1 MLFVPRT
8 SQISLEPTR
17 ETAYADFSC
26 GSSNVNVLGKED
38 IMYEQLREQFIRA
51 DRAFQEGTVDVFEQ
65 AVSIKDKGKIIKA
78 VLCMTA
84 LGIYEAELNGE
95 KVGDIL
101 FAPGYTYYPR
111 QLQVQTYD
119 VTEMLT
125 GQDNVLRVYL
135 GQGWYCGRYT
145 FENKCQIYGEYAA
158 CAWQL
163 TVTCENGDVVYTSRD
178 DSVTMRKSPYDYA
191 GFYDGE
197 IYHADSSSGGSDA
210 VCRAGAA
217 MASGAGTMV
226 PSEAGA
232 KPVPYEGKLPE
243 VLEEGIL
250 YTKIQETISVKTVT
264 KHGDT
269 TILDFGQNFAGFVE
283 IDPAHMN
290 GTMLKLRH
298 GEILNKDGSLYT
310 TNLRKAKAETV
321 YYKGAETKKYRP
333 RFSFMGFRYVE
344 LSGVAYEEGLLT
356 GIVIHSE
363 MERTGF
369 FACENQKVERLYRNQ
384 VWGQRSNYLEV
395 PTDCPQRD
403 ERMGYTG
410 DGHVFALTG
419 SYNYDTEPFLAKF
432 LKDIRYTQMDNSEGY
447 VAPVVP
453 ARGPEGVGFMSML
466 GWGNAVTI
474 LPEMLWQQY
483 GTDKYLRE
491 QYDSMKTH
499 VECEI
504 RHMGKGLMGKKD
516 LWMGPSLGDWLAPGK
531 DVKYMAMHNGPVS
544 NAFIV
549 NDLRILSETAHRL
562 NRSEDEKRYREQ
574 LSRTSAAYL
583 KAFVKKDGTMKDNYQ
598 GAYVM
603 ALRFVIPKGA
613 LWDACFGKLMEK
625 IREEGMQTGFFATQ
639 HLLPLLA
646 DNGQAELAFDLLLNE
661 TCPGWLYQVNCGA
674 TTTWERWDALR
685 PDGTVNESKMSGDN
699 MVSFNHY
706 SFGSVGEFYYRYI
719 LGIQPLEPGYEKI
732 ALRPFI
738 DRRLGG
744 VEGSY
749 RSRAGEIR
757 VAWKAEGDRAAVR
770 CSVPAPA
777 KLTLPDG
784 SVRELEAGTYEFEVG
799 IG

>member
-1 MLFVPRT
+1 
-8 SQISLEPTR
+8 
-17 ETAYADFSC
+17 
-26 GSSNVNVLGKED
+26 
-38 IMYEQLREQFIRA
+38 MYEQLREQFIRA
-51 DRAFQEGTVDVFEQ
+51 DRPFAEGAVDVFEQ
-65 AVSIKDKGKIIKA
+65 VISTDAGGITKA
-78 VLCMTA
+78 ELCITA
-84 LGIYEAELNGE
+84 LGIYEAEINGK

-101 FAPGYTYYPR
+101 FSPGYTYYPR

-125 GQDNVLRVYL
+125 EGDNILRVYL

-145 FENKCQIYGEYAA
+145 FENKCRIYGEHSAA
-158 CAWQL
+158 AWIL
-163 TVTCENGDVVYTSRD
+163 TVERDGESHVYKSRD
-178 DSVTMRKSPYDYA
+178 HTVAVRQSPYDYA

-197 IYHADSSSGGSDA
+197 IYHAASPDMAGSLSGI
-210 VCRAGAA
+210 
-217 MASGAGTMV
+217 
-226 PSEAGA
+226 
-232 KPVPYEGKLPE
+232 VPYEGKLPE

-250 YTKIQETISVKTVT
+250 YTTMQETVPVKTVT
-264 KHGDT
+264 VHDGV
-269 TILDFGQNFAGFVE
+269 TIADFGQNFAGFVE

-290 GTMLKLRH
+290 GEVLKLRH
-298 GEILNKDGSLYT
+298 GEVLNADGSLYT

-321 YYKGAETKKYRP
+321 YYKGTETKKYRP
-333 RFSFMGFRYVE
+333 RFAFMGFRYVE
-344 LSGVAYEEGLLT
+344 LSGVPYEEGLLT
-356 GIVIHSE
+356 GIVIHSR
-363 MERTGF
+363 MNRTGYF
-369 FACENQKVERLYRNQ
+369 TCENKKVEQLYNNQ
-384 VWGQRSNYLEV
+384 LWGQKSNYLEV

-419 SYNYDTEPFLAKF
+419 AYNYDTEPFLAKF
-432 LKDIRYTQMDNSEGY
+432 LKDIRYTQMDNTEGY

-483 GTDKYLRE
+483 GTDRYLRE
-491 QYDSMKTH
+491 QYDSMKSH

-516 LWMGPSLGDWLAPGK
+516 LWTGPSLGDWLAPGK

-549 NDLRILSETAHRL
+549 NDLRILFEAAHRL
-562 NRSEDEKRYREQ
+562 NQSEDENRYREQ
-574 LSRTSAAYL
+574 LERTTAAYL
-583 KAFVKKDGTMKDNYQ
+583 KAFVRKDGTMKDNYQ
-598 GAYVM
+598 GAYIM
-603 ALRFVIPKGA
+603 ALRFVIPEGA
-613 LWDACFGKLMEK
+613 LWEACFGKLTEK
-625 IREEGMQTGFFATQ
+625 IREEGMQTGFFATE

-646 DNGQAELAFDLLLNE
+646 DHGQAGLAYDLLLNE
-661 TCPGWLYQVNCGA
+661 KCPGWLYQVNCGA

-719 LGIQPLEPGYEKI
+719 LGIKPLEPGYAKI
-732 ALRPFI
+732 DLHPFI

-749 RSRAGEIR
+749 HSRAGEIR
-757 VAWKAEGDRAAVR
+757 MAWKVRDNKAVIG
-770 CSVPAPA
+770 CTVPVPAR
-777 KLTLPDG
+777 LTLPDG
-784 SVRELEAGTYEFEVG
+784 SVRELEAGSFEFEAENL
-799 IG
+799 